1 MNVGFVIL
9 QLSLVLLWPW
19 NSTDFFFRSG
29 VVPSYQ
35 NGTIVQRRRTHVS
48 ECHET
53 SEQDT
58 VDKK

>member
-1 MNVGFVIL
+1 MALFVKC
-9 QLSLVLLWPW
+9 
-19 NSTDFFFRSG
+19 FFFRSG

-58 VDKK
+58 IDKK